1 MENVLHK
8 NPPSFDICT
17 YEIRILLETV
27 WGETNKQ
34 KKTKLGRAP
43 EEHHTLSSQIFMCWQ
58 FHHKE
63 RKSQSGKK
71 NPYNKKEDLSLAL
84 QL

>member
-1 MENVLHK
+1 MYLWNK
-8 NPPSFDICT
+8 NTSWNS
-17 YEIRILLETV
+17 V
-27 WGETNKQ
+27 GGNKQ
-34 KKTKLGRAP
+34 TKKPKLGRAP

-63 RKSQSGKK
+63 RKSQRGKK